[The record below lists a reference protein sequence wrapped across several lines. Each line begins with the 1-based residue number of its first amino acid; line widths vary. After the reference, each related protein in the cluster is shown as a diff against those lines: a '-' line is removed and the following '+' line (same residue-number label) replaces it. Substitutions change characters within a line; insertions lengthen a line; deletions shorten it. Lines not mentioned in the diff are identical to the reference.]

1 MTTDTV
7 SGSERLGSPAG
18 PVDQPAIGYA
28 PTRPHIGGDGLRQ
41 VVRLSET
48 AGLDHIAVGD
58 HVSFHVGAGSDGLLS
73 AASLLVLSERL
84 AANTA
89 VYLLPLRH
97 PVLVAR
103 QLADI
108 AQLAPGRFTFGVGIG
123 GEDPHE
129 VEVCGVDPKSRG
141 RRMDDCMRIVRQ
153 LLRGDPVDYDGE
165 FFRLERAQIAP
176 APTQPIPMVVGGR
189 SDAAVAR
196 AGRLGDG
203 WIGVWV
209 SSGRFAQ
216 AVAQMREAAAGSG
229 RPEPRW
235 RNGLNVW
242 CGVGR
247 DSTEARGFVA
257 PAMEAFY
264 RLPYE
269 SFERWSPAGT
279 PEQLAEFLIPYVKA
293 GCSIFNLILNG
304 TSPEA
309 EIEAAGEIRRLMR
322 TAVA

>member
-1 MTTDTV
+1 MTTNGV
-7 SGSERLGSPAG
+7 RGSEQLGTPAG
-18 PVDQPAIGYA
+18 RVDELAIGFA
-28 PTRPHIGGDGLRQ
+28 PPRPRTDADGLRQ
-41 VVRLSET
+41 VVRLSEQ
-48 AGLDHIAVGD
+48 AGLDHIAFGD

-73 AASLLVLSERL
+73 VASLFALSDRL

-153 LLRGDPVDYDGE
+153 LLRGDPIDHESE

-176 APTQPIPMVVGGR
+176 TPTHPIPIVVGGR
-189 SDAAVAR
+189 SDAAVSR

-209 SSGRFAQ
+209 SSRRYAQ
-216 AVAQMREAAAGSG
+216 AVTQMREAAGGSG
-229 RPEPRW
+229 RVEPSW
-235 RNGLNVW
+235 RNGLNLW

-247 DSTEARGFVA
+247 DATEARTYVA
-257 PAMEAFY
+257 AAMEAFY

-279 PEQLAEFLIPYVKA
+279 PEQLAEFLIPYLEG
-293 GCSIFNLILNG
+293 GCSIVNLILNG
-304 TSPEA
+304 ASPEA

-322 TAVA
+322 TAVG